1 MGNGHQPALGDSVG
15 MAKPSLLSIVVP
27 VFNEQE
33 SISLFLDAARPAVA
47 QALELLG
54 ADARAEFLFVNDG
67 STDCTADILTTIS
80 RMNADVRYV
89 TLSRNFGKEAA
100 LAAGIDRAKG
110 DAVIPIDV
118 DLQDPPELI
127 VAMVCQWMAGARVVN
142 ARRVDRSSDGW
153 FKRWSAQGFYRL
165 INRLSDHPIPENV
178 GDFRLLDRQAV
189 DVIKQ
194 LGEQARFNKGLFS
207 WVGFRVATIDYERAP
222 REAGSSKWRL
232 GKLWALAIDGITAST
247 TMPLRIWSYVGGSI
261 ALMAFAYAA
270 FLVLHTLL
278 TGVDTPGYASI
289 MVAVLML
296 GGLNLMSLG
305 IIGEYLGRVAQEVRN
320 RPLYV
325 VAEENE
331 PVVSPVAEI
340 RTKEEIW
347 IDLPMRA

>member
-1 MGNGHQPALGDSVG
+1 MRIS
-15 MAKPSLLSIVVP
+15 LSIIVP

-47 QALELLG
+47 QSLDLIG
-54 ADARAEFLFVNDG
+54 KDARAEFLFVDDG
-67 STDCTADILTTIS
+67 STDRTGDILTILA
-80 RMNADVRYV
+80 RLNPDVRLV

-100 LAAGIDRAKG
+100 LAAGIDRARG

-118 DLQDPPELI
+118 DLQDPPEII
-127 VAMVCQWMAGARVVN
+127 VSMVRHWLAGAKVVN
-142 ARRVDRSSDGW
+142 ARRADRSSDDW
-153 FKRWSAQGFYRL
+153 FKRWSAHGFYRL

-194 LGEQARFNKGLFS
+194 LGEQARFTKGLFS

-222 REAGSSKWRL
+222 REAGSSKWRVS
-232 GKLWALAIDGITAST
+232 KLWSLAVDGITAST
-247 TMPLRIWSYVGGSI
+247 TMPLRIWSYIGGGI

-270 FLVLHTLL
+270 FLVVHTLL

-325 VAEENE
+325 VAEESGAAGP
-331 PVVSPVAEI
+331 PVTPPHC
-340 RTKEEIW
+340 EEQDEW
-347 IDLPMRA
+347 IDQPMRA

>member
-1 MGNGHQPALGDSVG
+1 M
-15 MAKPSLLSIVVP
+15 
-27 VFNEQE
+27 
-33 SISLFLDAARPAVA
+33 
-47 QALELLG
+47 
-54 ADARAEFLFVNDG
+54 
-67 STDCTADILTTIS
+67 
-80 RMNADVRYV
+80 
-89 TLSRNFGKEAA
+89 
-100 LAAGIDRAKG
+100 AAGIDRARG

-118 DLQDPPELI
+118 DLQDPPEVI
-127 VAMVCQWMAGARVVN
+127 IAMVRHWLAGAKVVN
-142 ARRVDRSSDGW
+142 ARRTDRSSDDW

-194 LGEQARFNKGLFS
+194 LGEQARFTKGLFS
-207 WVGFRVATIDYERAP
+207 WVGFRIATVDYERAP
-222 REAGSSKWRL
+222 REAGSSKWRVS
-232 GKLWALAIDGITAST
+232 KLWSLAVDGITAST
-247 TMPLRIWSYVGGSI
+247 TMPLRIWSYIGGSI

-325 VAEENE
+325 VAEESE
-331 PVVSPVAEI
+331 PTAPRAI
-340 RTKEEIW
+340 QPQAKEEEEW
-347 IDLPMRA
+347 TDQPMRA

>member
-1 MGNGHQPALGDSVG
+1 
-15 MAKPSLLSIVVP
+15 MAKPPLLSIVVP
-27 VFNEQE
+27 VFNERE
-33 SISLFLDAARPAVA
+33 SISLFLNTARPAVA
-47 QALELLG
+47 RALDLIG
-54 ADARAEFLFVNDG
+54 PNAQAEFLFINDG
-67 STDCTADILTTIS
+67 STDRTGDILAILARRDS
-80 RMNADVRYV
+80 DVRYV

-100 LAAGIDRAKG
+100 LAAGIDRARG

-118 DLQDPPELI
+118 DLQDPPEVI
-127 VAMVCQWMAGARVVN
+127 VTMVQHWLTGARVVN
-142 ARRVDRSSDGW
+142 ARRADRSSDDW

-194 LGEQARFNKGLFS
+194 LGEQARFTKGLFS
-207 WVGFRVATIDYERAP
+207 WVGFQVATVDYERAP
-222 REAGSSKWRL
+222 RETGSSKWRIS
-232 GKLWALAIDGITAST
+232 KLWSLAVDGITAST
-247 TMPLRIWSYVGGSI
+247 TMPLRIWSYIGGSI

-325 VAEENE
+325 VAEESE
-331 PVVSPVAEI
+331 AAAPIAIQPH
-340 RTKEEIW
+340 REEKDKW
-347 IDLPMRA
+347 IDQPMRA

>member
-1 MGNGHQPALGDSVG
+1 MATPA
-15 MAKPSLLSIVVP
+15 LLSIVVP

-33 SISLFLDAARPAVA
+33 SISLFLETARPAVA
-47 QALELLG
+47 RALALIG
-54 ADARAEFLFVNDG
+54 PDARAEFLFVNDG
-67 STDCTADILTTIS
+67 STDRTGDILTILAYRNS
-80 RMNADVRYV
+80 DVRHV

-100 LAAGIDRAKG
+100 LAAGIDRARG

-118 DLQDPPELI
+118 DLQDPPEVI
-127 VAMVCQWMAGARVVN
+127 IAMVRHWLAGAKVVN
-142 ARRVDRSSDGW
+142 ARRADRSSDDW
-153 FKRWSAQGFYRL
+153 FKRWSAHGFYRL

-194 LGEQARFNKGLFS
+194 LGEQARFTKGLFS
-207 WVGFRVATIDYERAP
+207 WVGFRIATVDYERAP
-222 REAGSSKWRL
+222 REAGSSKWRVS
-232 GKLWALAIDGITAST
+232 KLWSLAVDGITAST
-247 TMPLRIWSYVGGSI
+247 TMPLRIWSYVGGGI

-325 VAEENE
+325 VAEESE
-331 PVVSPVAEI
+331 SAAPLAIQPQA
-340 RTKEEIW
+340 KEEDEW
-347 IDLPMRA
+347 TDQPMRA